1 MLKTELKIRI
11 EMLETEF
18 KIDKKCKQTKNINKK
33 SSQIFNKSEQFPI
46 KSQTQ
51 QKSTKN
57 HVNRSSLV
65 FAFKNHSVQVV
76 GNKPFLV
83 GHFA

>member
-1 MLKTELKIRI
+1 
-11 EMLETEF
+11 MLETEF
-18 KIDKKCKQTKNINKK
+18 KIDKKCKQTKNIKKK
-33 SSQIFNKSEQFPI
+33 STQIGEQFPI

-65 FAFKNHSVQVV
+65 HLRSKTIAFKLSVTCHLWLATLRRDCLSAM
-76 GNKPFLV
+76 P
-83 GHFA
+83 